1 MSKGAKRM
9 FQRILVPL
17 DGSSRAEQAITVAAN
32 VARASGG
39 SVVLLRV
46 VTSPA
51 DLSRYGLESA
61 HALQEAVDAD
71 IERATQYLAEIAAW
85 EALAGISVTTEV
97 LPGDPSLTIFPV
109 AHAHQADLIIICSH
123 GSTGVRRW
131 GMGSVSQK
139 VARHSPLPVLIL
151 REGAGVPTN
160 LHPEG
165 VRSVRILVSLDGS
178 PLAETA
184 ILPAAYLST
193 GLSAPAPGA
202 LHLAR
207 VLPFPADETKPQNE
221 QANEQAAEA
230 KEKALAEADSY
241 LQNVKQRLLTED
253 IADLKLQITT
263 AVGMDTDV
271 ADVLIG
277 MAEDGEG
284 MEEVEGFEGCDII
297 AMATHGRGG
306 LQRWVMGS
314 MTERVLSSTKLP
326 LLIIRP
332 QKIEARNEKTV
343 VTTTESSTSWVGLL

>member
-1 MSKGAKRM
+1 
-9 FQRILVPL
+9 
-17 DGSSRAEQAITVAAN
+17 
-32 VARASGG
+32 
-39 SVVLLRV
+39 
-46 VTSPA
+46 
-51 DLSRYGLESA
+51 
-61 HALQEAVDAD
+61 
-71 IERATQYLAEIAAW
+71 
-85 EALAGISVTTEV
+85 
-97 LPGDPSLTIFPV
+97 
-109 AHAHQADLIIICSH
+109 
-123 GSTGVRRW
+123 
-131 GMGSVSQK
+131 
-139 VARHSPLPVLIL
+139 
-151 REGAGVPTN
+151 
-160 LHPEG
+160 
-165 VRSVRILVSLDGS
+165 VRILVSLDGS